1 MRLPFRRTGKVPAL
15 RAATFAPF
23 HEIRAMPARLQNQTG
38 QPDIVFGH
46 VFQKGVGKRSQVLSE
61 FVARV
66 PSHTRSRRSIVPNG
80 FTSSGAKPRTSGP
93 RRATGV
99 RSRGSQKSECAPR
112 VELF

>member
-66 PSHTRSRRSIVPNG
+66 PSHTRSRRSIAPNG
-80 FTSSGAKPRTSGP
+80 FRSSWAKPRTSGP
-93 RRATGV
+93 LGGPPAHGGGREKT
-99 RSRGSQKSECAPR
+99 K
-112 VELF
+112 